1 VTHVRIRSVTLLSIA
16 FGIAVFYGEPVG
28 CQQVKSQPIEPAAG
42 SWHTWTIS
50 SGSAISIK
58 APPDAAETSAEI
70 NVLKQNLARD
80 TGSLETI
87 AYWDRGWP
95 GYRWQEIAL
104 AESEADPK
112 PSLWRTS
119 ALVSVAIH
127 DATVATWHAKY
138 RFSRLRPSEL
148 DQTIVPSVT
157 VPSSPSYPSEHAA
170 VAAAAADVLAYVFP
184 KSSVVL
190 AERAEEAAQ
199 SRIAAGVQYPT
210 DVQAGLALGHLV
222 GAAVIARAKAD
233 QSDTPW
239 DGKIATGPDIWAGTN
254 PITPMR
260 SIWVPW
266 VLTSA
271 SQFRPPPPPAPRSP
285 QLAAELAEIK
295 NYQRTPTSRRTSYKW
310 AVVPELR
317 EWIAITNLKIFES
330 RLADN
335 PPKAARALALVMVA
349 SNDAFI
355 ACFEAKYHYLQPRP
369 FQIDPSVD
377 MLFPAPNHPS
387 YPAAHGC
394 GDGAAEAVLS
404 YLFPRD
410 AGYFK
415 ERAEEGALSRLWAG
429 IHFRS
434 DLDAGLELGRSV
446 GRLTVE
452 KARGDDR

>member
-1 VTHVRIRSVTLLSIA
+1 MTHVRIRSVTLLSIA

-42 SWHTWTIS
+42 SWHTWTIP
-50 SGSAISIK
+50 SGSAISVK

-80 TGSLETI
+80 IGSLETI

-119 ALVSVAIH
+119 ALVSIAIH

-184 KSSVVL
+184 KSAVVL

-239 DGKIATGPDIWAGTN
+239 DGKIGTGPDIWAGTN
-254 PITPMR
+254 PITPM
-260 SIWVPW
+260 
-266 VLTSA
+266 
-271 SQFRPPPPPAPRSP
+271 
-285 QLAAELAEIK
+285 
-295 NYQRTPTSRRTSYKW
+295 
-310 AVVPELR
+310 
-317 EWIAITNLKIFES
+317 
-330 RLADN
+330 
-335 PPKAARALALVMVA
+335 
-349 SNDAFI
+349 
-355 ACFEAKYHYLQPRP
+355 
-369 FQIDPSVD
+369 
-377 MLFPAPNHPS
+377 
-387 YPAAHGC
+387 
-394 GDGAAEAVLS
+394 
-404 YLFPRD
+404 
-410 AGYFK
+410 
-415 ERAEEGALSRLWAG
+415 
-429 IHFRS
+429 
-434 DLDAGLELGRSV
+434 
-446 GRLTVE
+446 
-452 KARGDDR
+452 